1 MHFHEIF
8 VKYYD
13 FESTKIEEIFWEIA
27 FVLNSHSSLVK
38 YLAQVVDAK
47 NCPTTFYCIFQLVWV
62 PMTTGAKETHSDILR
77 GVHRNPH

>member
-47 NCPTTFYCIFQLVWV
+47 NCPTTFY
-62 PMTTGAKETHSDILR
+62 
-77 GVHRNPH
+77 

>member
-1 MHFHEIF
+1 MNIPIFMHFHEIF

-47 NCPTTFYCIFQLVWV
+47 NCPTTFYCIFQLV
-62 PMTTGAKETHSDILR
+62 
-77 GVHRNPH
+77 